1 MWYAGA
7 YTNQI
12 CTIPPDTGNAL
23 VHLGEPGYSSTD
35 DQSPVNVTW
44 YNNYTITKGTSV
56 LVDGAKRDR
65 LVWAGGTLQNMDED
79 AGTGSLTN
87 LYRHGHSSACR
98 CGIYR

>member
-1 MWYAGA
+1 MLERIQTRSAPFLPTLATPWF
-7 YTNQI
+7 I
-12 CTIPPDTGNAL
+12 S
-23 VHLGEPGYSSTD
+23 GEPGYSSTD